1 MNSKIKHSN
10 QNNTSYIL
18 LDGGMGRELKKRL
31 PNFDP
36 ILWSAT
42 GLIED
47 PDAVVNVHCDYI
59 NAGSTIITT
68 NNYTVVPSILQ
79 QVNRSDE
86 LGSLTQLAGKLAQS
100 AVKKTGNTV
109 KVAGSIPPL
118 ASSYRPDLVVDQP
131 IGIKSYTAIAQNL
144 LPYIDVFLCESMSS
158 IPEAFMAVT
167 ALQPFNKPI
176 WVSFILDDH
185 SPDQIL
191 SEDKINQI
199 TQNLDGLHYDALLF
213 NCAQPYTI
221 SQGLAL
227 LETDKLKGGYANSF
241 QKLPSSDHHVHGNF
255 RPDEPLSPE
264 DYFSFVSQW
273 RQNNA
278 TIIGGCCGIGPEH
291 INYIYKQLR

>member
-1 MNSKIKHSN
+1 MTTKIKSLD
-10 QNNTSYIL
+10 QNNNAYHL

-47 PDAVVNVHCDYI
+47 PEAVINVHCDYI

-79 QVNRSDE
+79 QVNRSAE
-86 LGSLTQLAGKLAQS
+86 LRSLTQLAGKLAQS
-100 AVKKTGNTV
+100 AVKRTGQAI

-118 ASSYRPDLVVDQP
+118 ASSYRPDLVVDQS
-131 IGIKSYTAIAQNL
+131 IGIKSYTAIAQSL

-158 IPEAFMAVT
+158 IQEAIMAVT

-185 SPDQIL
+185 SPDQLL
-191 SEDKINQI
+191 SKDKVHQI
-199 TQNLDGLHYDALLF
+199 TTQLAPFNYDAVLF

-227 LETDKLKGGYANSF
+227 LETDKLNSPIF
-241 QKLPSSDHHVHGNF
+241 APQSITTS
-255 RPDEPLSPE
+255 
-264 DYFSFVSQW
+264 FSLKF
-273 RQNNA
+273 
-278 TIIGGCCGIGPEH
+278 I
-291 INYIYKQLR
+291 L